1 MHSITLAYYVHNK
14 IGFCGKESLP
24 LNVIQSI
31 NMASEIYNLICLF
44 YGFQEGFLCLCQFG
58 VFPPGKPSIG
68 DEPESA
74 WVNTLSAMGQID
86 AIPVELYAD
95 ASFLASIG
103 L

>member
-1 MHSITLAYYVHNK
+1 MTLYFMEICAVVPCCVSQQK
-14 IGFCGKESLP
+14 
-24 LNVIQSI
+24 NVVII
-31 NMASEIYNLICLF
+31 DLYLICSF
-44 YGFQEGFLCLCQFG
+44 YGFQEGFLRLCQFG

-74 WVNTLSAMGQID
+74 RVNTLSAMGQID